1 MNRWPARGAMIAL
14 VWLPMF
20 VVYVAIT
27 VLFLPAAFYA
37 WVASS
42 PVTIPLG
49 IVAFRVSRVS
59 QRWPAVIG
67 HHEPKSVIKRWL
79 DKVLSGSLDL
89 ERYESR
95 WTLLYPFLPTM
106 VQILV
111 VRRRNR
117 EMPRARP

>member
-27 VLFLPAAFYA
+27 VLFLPVAFYA
-37 WVASS
+37 WITSS
-42 PVTIPLG
+42 PVIIALG
-49 IVAFRVSRVS
+49 IVAFRVSGVS
-59 QRWPAVIG
+59 QHWPAVIG
-67 HHEPKSVIKRWL
+67 HHEPKSIIKRWL

-89 ERYESR
+89 ERYEPR

-106 VQILV
+106 VQIFV
-111 VRRRNR
+111 AWRQNR

>member
-14 VWLPMF
+14 VWFPMF

-49 IVAFRVSRVS
+49 FVAFRVSRVS

-79 DKVLSGSLDL
+79 DKVLSWTLDL

>member
-14 VWLPMF
+14 VWLPTF

-37 WVASS
+37 WVARST
-42 PVTIPLG
+42 VTIPLG

-59 QRWPAVIG
+59 QWRSAVIG
-67 HHEPKSVIKRWL
+67 HDQPKSAAKRWL
-79 DKVLSGSLDL
+79 DKVLPGPLDL
-89 ERYESR
+89 ELYESR

-111 VRRRNR
+111 LRR
-117 EMPRARP
+117 

>member
-1 MNRWPARGAMIAL
+1 MIAL

-37 WVASS
+37 WITSS
-42 PVTIPLG
+42 SVIIPLG
-49 IVAFRVSRVS
+49 IVAVRVSGVS
-59 QRWPAVIG
+59 QPRPAIIG
-67 HHEPKSVIKRWL
+67 HHEPKPVIKRWL
-79 DKVLSGSLDL
+79 DKVLSGSLAL

-117 EMPRARP
+117 ELPRP